1 MTQCF
6 TETKARVLLDI
17 IIFLSRN
24 LICYVGFSCWGLIGV
39 MIEKKELQIVSA
51 FRRNA
56 RENLTTASRRL
67 NIPISTIYDRLRR
80 YQGNLITKHTA
91 ILDFKQLGFAIKVLM
106 AFKSSIQ
113 TKAELHEFLKNHHRV
128 NSLYK
133 VSSTMDYLVEVLFK
147 DLRELQEFTDTLE
160 SFGVV
165 NRQDYY
171 IVEDIKR
178 EEFLSNKEAVD
189 LIADH

>member
-1 MTQCF
+1 MLAAYYLR
-6 TETKARVLLDI
+6 EYPWR
-17 IIFLSRN
+17 
-24 LICYVGFSCWGLIGV
+24 LINM

-56 RENLTTASRRL
+56 RENLTTASRKL

-91 ILDFKQLGFAIKVLM
+91 ILDFKQLGFAIKVLI

-113 TKAELHEFLKNHHRV
+113 TKSQIHDFLTTHHRV
-128 NSLYK
+128 NSLYR
-133 VSSTMDYLVEVLFK
+133 VSSATDYLVEVLFK
-147 DLRELQEFTDTLE
+147 DLGELQEFSDTIE
-160 SFGVV
+160 SFGVT

-178 EEFLSNKEAVD
+178 EDFLANKESVD
-189 LIADH
+189 LIADF